1 MPYAERARQGL
12 QGLLPPG
19 NATLDIELSRALVAV
34 ERAGSPLQQN
44 QVCICVC
51 ACAFVRVR
59 VYVRVRVCVCLCV
72 CVCVCVRERE
82 SINNVHHGLALK
94 GRCAVRS
101 EKYILGGSVPC
112 VYVCVFLL
120 YTL

>member
-59 VYVRVRVCVCLCV
+59 VYVRVRAYAFMYVFACACV
-72 CVCVCVRERE
+72 
-82 SINNVHHGLALK
+82 SM
-94 GRCAVRS
+94 
-101 EKYILGGSVPC
+101 
-112 VYVCVFLL
+112 
-120 YTL
+120 